1 MTKGKFRFGTHYL
14 DEFAVGVPPVVP
26 PSERKPNGGTQ
37 RAFDFCLSDSN
48 RGKWCSVFTYFYS
61 DNIPESK
68 ARTRAHG
75 RLQIMRDFAYRS
87 GTTWDCFAY
96 QDKHIKAFIVWGR
109 INEQEEES
117 HDH

>member
-1 MTKGKFRFGTHYL
+1 MTQGKFRFDTHHL

-26 PSERKPNGGTQ
+26 PSERKPTGGTE

-48 RGKWCSVFTYFYS
+48 RGKWCSVFTYHYG
-61 DNIPESK
+61 DNVPEPT
-68 ARTRAHG
+68 ANTRARA
-75 RLQIMRDFAYRS
+75 RLKIMRNFAYRK

-96 QDKHIKAFIVWGR
+96 NDKHIKAFIVWGR